1 MGVALDHL
9 LVAATGA
16 EASRQTVDREKVLAI
31 LRKRFP
37 GSTSDQLAA
46 AANALVGLKDEW
58 REVAGF
64 HSVEGRRFK
73 LFEYLGD

>member
-1 MGVALDHL
+1 MTSAAGELFHVFDARRVKAPEIKGLD
-9 LVAATGA
+9 T
-16 EASRQTVDREKVLAI
+16 
-31 LRKRFP
+31 
-37 GSTSDQLAA
+37 